1 MLTSQQKNTCHSPLR
16 TPKICLTAKEKP
28 HSLFIALPRIV
39 LSFHLYS
46 GSQIVVLSEVAW
58 HAWKCVAYFV
68 TWSGCCMHF
77 HIFGFYC
84 IRNSSFWC
92 STNLR
97 RWSVTTSAEVLLG
110 RTTLPVKTLPCESA
124 CGNTF
129 CCSLWTRQNNNMRP
143 SNTQFDLN

>member
-1 MLTSQQKNTCHSPLR
+1 MLTSQQKNTCHSPLQ
-16 TPKICLTAKEKP
+16 TPKICLTTKEKP

-84 IRNSSFWC
+84 IRSSSFWC

-97 RWSVTTSAEVLLG
+97 WWSVTTSAEVLLVALCLSKHYLVNLHVETRFVVLCGQG
-110 RTTLPVKTLPCESA
+110 RTITWGQVIHNLT
-124 CGNTF
+124 
-129 CCSLWTRQNNNMRP
+129 
-143 SNTQFDLN
+143 